1 MYKINYKDILYYTGN
16 IANNYKQNV
25 SFKNCE
31 SLYCTSATYII
42 LYINYTSIKKRRKNN
57 INNYKKF

>member
-1 MYKINYKDILYYTGN
+1 MYKINNQDILYYTGN
-16 IANNYKQNV
+16 IANNYKWSI

-42 LYINYTSIKKRRKNN
+42 LYIICTSIKKKRKKN